1 MNRPSGRALIGCAVL
16 TLTLLTS
23 TGAEPGPEGQMTW
36 AVPFSIAP
44 ALFDPADYQGSIT
57 SMMTFYALHDALLKP
72 MPGRAMAP
80 ALAESWSVT
89 RDGQE
94 YEFLLR
100 KNATFHNGDP
110 VTAADV
116 KFSWERYRG
125 TVAKRLKDKVTAVEM
140 LDPHRVRVRLK
151 EPWPDFTTFFG
162 TPATGVGWVVPKGYV
177 QRVGD
182 DGYKKAPV
190 GAGPYRFVSFTPGV
204 ELVLEAYEGYWLKA
218 PAVRRLVF
226 RSVPDESTRLTMLKR
241 GEVDIAYNLRG
252 PLAEEVQRT
261 PGLRLTR
268 ALLAST
274 HWIDFTKGQWDSKS
288 PWHDRRVRL
297 AATVAIDRQAI
308 NQAET
313 LGFSRVAA
321 SIILAGFEF
330 AWSPPAIAYDAAQA
344 KKLLSDAGYPNGFDA
359 GDYICEMP
367 FASVAEAVVS
377 YLGAVGIRA
386 RVRALERAAFGA
398 YARDKRATGLLQL
411 QSGSF
416 GNAVTRIERHMVS
429 GGDLAFGSYPEIDEL
444 FRQQAREPDRGKR
457 EALLHAIQR
466 IAHERVMF
474 APIWQVA
481 QLNGA
486 RTRIHEPGLGL
497 IDYLPYSAPYED
509 LRIRP

>member
-1 MNRPSGRALIGCAVL
+1 MP
-16 TLTLLTS
+16 
-23 TGAEPGPEGQMTW
+23 TGADPAPDGQMTW

-89 RDGQE
+89 RDGQI

-125 TVAKRLKDKVTAVEM
+125 TVAKRLKDKVAGVEA

-151 EPWPDFTTFFG
+151 EPWPDFMTFFG
-162 TPATGVGWVVPKGYV
+162 TPATGAGWVVPKSYV

-182 DGYKKAPV
+182 EGFKNAPV

-204 ELVLEAYEGYWLKA
+204 ELVLEAYEGYWRGT

-226 RSVPDESTRLTMLKR
+226 RSAPDESTRLTMLKR
-241 GEVDIAYNLRG
+241 GEVDIAYNIRG
-252 PLAEEVQRT
+252 PLAEEAQRT
-261 PGLRLTR
+261 PGLKLTR

-274 HWIDFTKGQWDSKS
+274 HWIDFTKGQWDPRS

-297 AATVAIDRQAI
+297 AAAVAVDRQAI

-313 LGFSRVAA
+313 LGFSRAA
-321 SIILAGFEF
+321 GSIIPAGFEF
-330 AWSPPAIAYDAAQA
+330 AWATPPIAYDADRA
-344 KKLLSDAGYPNGFDA
+344 KKLLAEAGYPNGFDA
-359 GDYICEMP
+359 GDYVCEMP
-367 FASVAEAVVS
+367 FASVAEAVVT
-377 YLGAVGIRA
+377 YLRAVGIRA
-386 RVRALERAAFGA
+386 RVRALERAAFGTF
-398 YARDKRATGLLQL
+398 AREKKATGLLQL

-429 GGDLAFGSYPEIDEL
+429 GGDLAFGSYPEIDDL
-444 FRQQAREPDRGKR
+444 FQRQAREADRGKR

-481 QLNGA
+481 QLNGVRA
-486 RTRIHEPGLGL
+486 RIDEPGIGL

>member
-1 MNRPSGRALIGCAVL
+1 MNRASGRTVIAYAVL
-16 TLTLLTS
+16 AWTLLVPA
-23 TGAEPGPEGQMTW
+23 GAEPSPEGQMTW

-57 SMMTFYALHDALLKP
+57 SMMTFYALHDALFKP
-72 MPGRAMAP
+72 MPGRGVAP
-80 ALAESWSVT
+80 ALAESWSAS
-89 RDGQE
+89 RDGQS

-116 KFSWERYRG
+116 KFSLERYRG
-125 TVAKRLKDKVTAVEM
+125 TVAKRLKEKVAAVEAVDSQR
-140 LDPHRVRVRLK
+140 LRVRLK
-151 EPWPDFTTFFG
+151 EPWPDFMTFVG
-162 TPATGVGWVVPKGYV
+162 TPATGAGWIVPKGYL
-177 QRVGD
+177 QRVGE
-182 DGYKKAPV
+182 DGFKKAPI

-204 ELVLEAYEGYWLKA
+204 GLVLEAYEGYWRKA

-226 RSVPDESTRLTMLKR
+226 YSVPDESTRLTMLKR
-241 GEVDIAYNLRG
+241 GEVDIVYNIRG
-252 PLAEEVQRT
+252 PLAEEAQRT
-261 PGLRLTR
+261 PGLKLTR

-274 HWIDFTKGQWDSKS
+274 HWIDFTKGQWDPKS

-297 AATVAIDRQAI
+297 AVARAIDREAI

-313 LGFSRVAA
+313 LGFSRAAA
-321 SIILAGFEF
+321 SIIPTGFEF
-330 AWSPPAIAYDAAQA
+330 AWSAPPIAYDPTQA
-344 KKLLSDAGYPNGFDA
+344 KKLLAEVGYPNGFDA
-359 GDYICEMP
+359 GDYVCEMP
-367 FASVAEAVVS
+367 FASVAEAVVN

-386 RVRALERAAFGA
+386 RVRALERAAFGTF
-398 YARDKRATGLLQL
+398 AREKKATGLLQL

-429 GGDLAFGSYPEIDEL
+429 GGDLAFGSYLEIDEL
-444 FRQQAREPDRGKR
+444 FQKQARELDRGKR
-457 EALLHAIQR
+457 EALLHTIQR

-481 QLNGA
+481 QLNGVRA
-486 RTRIHEPGLGL
+486 RIEEPGIGL
-497 IDYLPYSAPYED
+497 IDHLPYSAPYED